1 MESHRKQTIPS
12 WDRIVKKS
20 REEIPPEIDVRPQVR
35 ARIESELRLPV
46 RSQQDPSI
54 GLLEGIF
61 ELFSKPLARLLLGAS
76 FGLAALL
83 TFATTSTVEVSEL
96 TGNEIEVVENF
107 DEALA
112 RVDWTEYL

>member
-1 MESHRKQTIPS
+1 MESHRKQTTPN
-12 WDRIVKKS
+12 WDEIVKKS
-20 REEIPPEIDVRPQVR
+20 REETPPEIDVRPFVR
-35 ARIESELRLPV
+35 ARIERELRSSI
-46 RSQQDPSI
+46 RTQKDTSI

-61 ELFSKPLARLLLGAS
+61 ELFSKPLARISLAAC
-76 FGLAALL
+76 FGLAAVW
-83 TFATTSTVEVSEL
+83 TFATTSTVEVKEL

>member
-1 MESHRKQTIPS
+1 
-12 WDRIVKKS
+12 
-20 REEIPPEIDVRPQVR
+20 
-35 ARIESELRLPV
+35 
-46 RSQQDPSI
+46 
-54 GLLEGIF
+54 LLEGVI
-61 ELFSKPLARLLLGAS
+61 ELFSKPLARISLAAC

-83 TFATTSTVEVSEL
+83 TFATTSTVEVTEL

>member
-1 MESHRKQTIPS
+1 MESHRKQTIPP
-12 WDRIVKKS
+12 WDKIVEKS

-35 ARIESELRLPV
+35 ARIESELRSPA
-46 RSQQDPSI
+46 RSRQDYSI
-54 GLLEGIF
+54 SLLDGVF
-61 ELFSKPLARLLLGAS
+61 DLFAKPLARISLGACL
-76 FGLAALL
+76 GLAALL
-83 TFATTSTVEVSEL
+83 TFATTSTVEVTEL